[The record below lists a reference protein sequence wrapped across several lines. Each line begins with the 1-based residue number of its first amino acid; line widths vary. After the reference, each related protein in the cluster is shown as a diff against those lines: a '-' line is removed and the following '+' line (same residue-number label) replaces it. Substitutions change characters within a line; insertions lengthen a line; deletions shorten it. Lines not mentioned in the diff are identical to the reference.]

1 MSESHVHVT
10 VGFPFSEILIGHL
23 VCLSSFAVC
32 LLTSTLGISGQAAKR
47 PQVCLFWQSCGKSAV
62 LQLCGSKWEQ
72 WSQIL
77 MEDSCISR
85 GLQPTRD
92 SPKLLCIFFL
102 CVFAPEHSFDGI
114 HTGDILKHS
123 VLSQLERPAPCTYLA
138 EFDKMFSYLNKAR
151 NMICL
156 HRRKSRLIAHPRF
169 CHSWDT
175 QVYRI
180 STTLGYRVICSGF
193 NDHAESKLMTHDG
206 EIHFGA
212 DWKHLGWD
220 RWFKGTGESVNPGL
234 IPCFIRGIIFASY
247 LA

>member
-92 SPKLLCIFFL
+92 SPKLLCIFFYAFSPL
-102 CVFAPEHSFDGI
+102 STALMESIQVTYSSTRFWAN
-114 HTGDILKHS
+114 LS
-123 VLSQLERPAPCTYLA
+123 VLHLVHILLNLTRCFPTWTRHAIWSACTEEKVGSLQILA
-138 EFDKMFSYLNKAR
+138 FAIHETLKFTEFQPPWA
-151 NMICL
+151 
-156 HRRKSRLIAHPRF
+156 
-169 CHSWDT
+169 T
-175 QVYRI
+175 V
-180 STTLGYRVICSGF
+180 
-193 NDHAESKLMTHDG
+193 
-206 EIHFGA
+206 
-212 DWKHLGWD
+212 
-220 RWFKGTGESVNPGL
+220 
-234 IPCFIRGIIFASY
+234 
-247 LA
+247 